1 MSKLKMYTLEMLR
14 LDLFGLEMSRLE
26 IFRLEMSKVIL
37 EIGLLSCYPD
47 KLSAPNSCY
56 AK

>member
-14 LDLFGLEMSRLE
+14 LVMFRLEMSRLE

-37 EIGLLSCYPD
+37 EIGLLSYCPD